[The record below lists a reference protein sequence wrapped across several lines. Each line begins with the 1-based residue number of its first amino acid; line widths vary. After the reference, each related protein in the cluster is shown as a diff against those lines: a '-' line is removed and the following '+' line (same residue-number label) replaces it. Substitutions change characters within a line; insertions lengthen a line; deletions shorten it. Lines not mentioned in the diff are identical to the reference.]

1 MQDSLR
7 PTYFRPMLAVTAV
20 AALLLMLAVVAQPV
34 AAQDPPGNNTTVK
47 IDGMPFDE
55 GPGDD
60 GPGSPDNEPHI
71 NACFAIDWYGFDMG
85 EFYGTVTFQVWP
97 PNSPPVEIDGTAIE
111 VLHQPGDGHAVY
123 GAHDQV
129 VYIGEDSAD
138 GAGSPA
144 GIDASIVYDLWPA
157 LSQYEAHPNQGYHV
171 KISVENEGV
180 RGAGAQKHKV
190 VWVDGPCGGDSTSTP
205 TTTPTESE
213 SVNTSTPT
221 TTPSGGTGTVAG
233 SSRRLTN
240 TAVGFESQLVMIL
253 AGLLLAGSAATLG
266 FDAVRRG
273 RTTR

>member
-7 PTYFRPMLAVTAV
+7 PAYLRPMLAVTAI
-20 AALLLMLAVVAQPV
+20 AALLVMLVAMVQPV

-97 PNSPPVEIDGTAIE
+97 PNSAPVEIDGVATE
-111 VLHQPGDGHAVY
+111 VLHQPAGGHAAY
-123 GAHDQV
+123 GAHDQE

-138 GAGSPA
+138 GGGSPA
-144 GIDASIVYDLWPA
+144 GIDASIVYDIWAA
-157 LSQYEAHPNQGYHV
+157 LSQYEAHPQQGYHV
-171 KISVENEGV
+171 KISIENEGV

-190 VWVDGPCGGDSTSTP
+190 VWVDGPCASIETSTP
-205 TTTPTESE
+205 TETESV
-213 SVNTSTPT
+213 STSSAT

-240 TAVGFESQLVMIL
+240 TAVGFEGQLVMIL

-273 RTTR
+273 RTSR